1 MIQEAARTLRARFEL
16 HEYNPTPIVDLGALI
31 ANADG
36 SVEPE
41 EIEALG
47 HLLGPMLGAELD
59 AELVGYLVEASLRVI
74 AAAGVQ
80 PRIRVIAEIL
90 KDCNAVEEGILIALC
105 VAYASKGISAAE
117 RAVIESLARAAE
129 LPSARLA
136 ELDQKVQRALPP
148 SKTP

>member
-1 MIQEAARTLRARFEL
+1 MIQEAARTLRARFDL
-16 HEYNPTPIVDLGALI
+16 HEYNPTPIVDLGALV

-47 HLLGPMLGAELD
+47 QLLEPMLGAELD
-59 AELVGYLVEASLRVI
+59 AEIVGYLVEASLRVI

-80 PRIRVIAEIL
+80 PRVRLIAEIL
-90 KDCNAVEEGILIALC
+90 KDCNAVEEGILIALS
-105 VAYASKGISAAE
+105 VAYANEGFSAAE
-117 RAVIESLARAAE
+117 RAIIESLARAAE

-136 ELDQKVQRALPP
+136 ELSEKVQKAL
-148 SKTP
+148 SS

>member
-1 MIQEAARTLRARFEL
+1 MIQEAARTLRARFDL
-16 HEYNPTPIVDLGALI
+16 HEYNPTPIVDLGALV

-47 HLLGPMLGAELD
+47 ELLGPMLGAELD
-59 AELVGYLVEASLRVI
+59 AEIVGYLVEASLRVI

-80 PRIRVIAEIL
+80 PRVRLIAEIL
-90 KDCNAVEEGILIALC
+90 KDCNAVEEGILIALS
-105 VAYASKGISAAE
+105 VAYASEGLSAAE
-117 RAVIESLARAAE
+117 RALIESLARAAE

-136 ELDQKVQRALPP
+136 ELNEKVQKAL
-148 SKTP
+148 SS

>member
-1 MIQEAARTLRARFEL
+1 MIQEAARTLRARFDL
-16 HEYNPTPIVDLGALI
+16 HEYNPTPIVDLGALV

-47 HLLGPMLGAELD
+47 QLLEPMLGAELD

-74 AAAGVQ
+74 AAAGIQ
-80 PRIRVIAEIL
+80 PRVRVIAEIL
-90 KDCNAVEEGILIALC
+90 KDCNAVEEGILIALS
-105 VAYASKGISAAE
+105 VAYAKEGISSAE
-117 RAVIESLARAAE
+117 RSLIESLARAAD

-136 ELDQKVQRALPP
+136 ELDQKVQRALAP
-148 SKTP
+148 